1 MARKREQITAAEL
14 RIMKVLW
21 KSGPSTVRQCLD
33 ALAGEGGAPAYT
45 TVMTMMSQ
53 LADKGVLLVDKD
65 RQPFVYTPKV
75 RRDQVL
81 KQRLAQFLQNV
92 FDGEVENL
100 VLHLAEETDLSSE
113 DLRRIEAKIRAREEA
128 DKEERT

>member
-33 ALAGEGGAPAYT
+33 TLAGEGGAPAYT

-53 LADKGVLLVDKD
+53 LADKGVLTVDKD

-92 FDGEVENL
+92 FDGEVEDL
-100 VLHLAEETDLSSE
+100 VLHLAEETDLTSK
-113 DLRRIEAKIRAREEA
+113 DLRRIEAKIRAREKA
-128 DKEERT
+128 DEEEKT